1 MIDVQDI
8 ITSVQYG
15 LYIGALSSG
24 ICILTGLFWRVL
36 HILN

>member
-15 LYIGALSSG
+15 LYIGAISSG
-24 ICILTGLFWRVL
+24 VALLTGLFWKVL